1 MSEKKSV
8 KGYLSYSSIYFF
20 YFFGMA
26 AFGSMLSVY
35 LSGSGKTAGEISMI
49 VSASGLFTMIFQ
61 PFLGILYDR
70 TGWRKKLSVIL
81 LLLSAA
87 TGIVFGFTQN
97 TAVLFTLNGLSM
109 AFLNSVNPV
118 CEQIASSSPYRYGV
132 LRLWGAIGYAV
143 GTQAA
148 GLILELGAPVLLFIL
163 FAISA
168 VVTCLGFQWTGLKD
182 TAPIAKQ
189 ESKQTKEKAALTLP
203 LILFAVFCFIFSG
216 LTGASGTYVP
226 LLLQESL
233 GTSLAGTVLFLGTL
247 MEIPIIFLSD
257 RFMDRL
263 SGQQL
268 LALNTLLLVIQTA
281 AYSFSGSTLLV
292 CTVLIL
298 TKSVTTMLFIM
309 VTLKVVLTLTGGKY
323 ATTAL
328 SMIATVK
335 SLGGVV
341 LTNLAGQ
348 VAENVSLHEMF
359 TVFFWASVALLALSF
374 LIRIPADGIKYFS
387 GEGSAQ

>member
-1 MSEKKSV
+1 
-8 KGYLSYSSIYFF
+8 
-20 YFFGMA
+20 
-26 AFGSMLSVY
+26 
-35 LSGSGKTAGEISMI
+35 MI
-49 VSASGLFTMIFQ
+49 LGL
-61 PFLGILYDR
+61 R
-70 TGWRKKLSVIL
+70 
-81 LLLSAA
+81 
-87 TGIVFGFTQN
+87 
-97 TAVLFTLNGLSM
+97 
-109 AFLNSVNPV
+109 
-118 CEQIASSSPYRYGV
+118 
-132 LRLWGAIGYAV
+132 
-143 GTQAA
+143 
-148 GLILELGAPVLLFIL
+148 APVFLFLLF
-163 FAISA
+163 AAST
-168 VVTCLGFQWTGLKD
+168 VVTCLGFHWTGLKD
-182 TAPIAKQ
+182 TAPTAKQ
-189 ESKQTKEKAALTLP
+189 EPAQPKEKAALSLP

-281 AYSFSGSTLLV
+281 AYGFSGSTLLV
-292 CTVLIL
+292 CAVLIL

-335 SLGGVV
+335 SLGGVA

-348 VAENVSLHEMF
+348 LAENVSLHEMF
-359 TVFFWASVALLALSF
+359 TVFFWASAALLALSF
-374 LIRIPADGIKYFS
+374 LIRIPADGRKYFS
-387 GEGSAQ
+387 GEGSDQ